1 MSIEWTDINDFAL
14 DDADG
19 RPIWLDFLEVF
30 NQALVEI
37 RIGSKVWIV
46 FWKLVAFQ
54 FLCYILELFQL
65 ILLVS
70 YEVFVLIFFG
80 GFVQSLDLLLA
91 LLSVD
96 VWDLERPPL

>member
-1 MSIEWTDINDFAL
+1 LVPLLSTEWTDINDFAL

-19 RPIWLDFLEVF
+19 RPIWLDFLNVF
-30 NQALVEI
+30 NQALVKI
-37 RIGSKVWIV
+37 RIGSKVRIV

-70 YEVFVLIFFG
+70 YEVFVLVFFG
-80 GFVQSLDLLLA
+80 GFI
-91 LLSVD
+91 
-96 VWDLERPPL
+96 